1 MNNYIMSAGY
11 TRKSIKNVDLIK
23 KKYKWCL
30 IVERIDIGIVTV

>member
-23 KKYKWCL
+23 KK
-30 IVERIDIGIVTV
+30 IQGGFGS